1 MPHGA
6 TVVWI
11 YVARSGSLD
20 CTHVLSAGIWILCTI
35 FLVTGAH
42 IVKTTIDI
50 ANDLGVRARELAAKR
65 GTTFRAVVEE
75 GLRMAL
81 EGDRVETQYR
91 LPDKSVR
98 GRGLHREFQT
108 KPWSDILEASY
119 GGRGL

>member
-1 MPHGA
+1 MCA
-6 TVVWI
+6 
-11 YVARSGSLD
+11 
-20 CTHVLSAGIWILCTI
+20 I
-35 FLVTGAH
+35 FLDTGAH
-42 IVKTTIDI
+42 ILKTTIDI
-50 ANDLGVRARELAAKR
+50 ANDLAVRARELAAKR

-81 EGDRVETQYR
+81 ERDRDETQYR
-91 LPDKSVR
+91 LPDKSIQ

>member
-1 MPHGA
+1 MR
-6 TVVWI
+6 TILI
-11 YVARSGSLD
+11 Y
-20 CTHVLSAGIWILCTI
+20 
-35 FLVTGAH
+35 TGTH

-50 ANDLGVRARELAAKR
+50 ANDLAVRARELAAKR

-75 GLRMAL
+75 ALRMAL
-81 EGDRVETQYR
+81 EADRDEPQYR

-98 GRGLHREFQT
+98 GRGRHREVQT